1 MNMKEQIDTLV
12 KLQKIETEA
21 GKIKAELGQVSERLE
36 KLDDELRDLEQV
48 LKDEELYFDELKK
61 KYRNYEA
68 DAQVNVSKVEKT
80 KVKLRSVKTNKEY
93 QALLKE
99 IEDQE
104 TNNSEIED
112 QMLECLDRLDEVEN
126 SIAGKKKDYITLSD
140 RIKSEKDRINQ
151 ELQQQQQKLAELD
164 ANRAEVS
171 SMVEPQLLEKYNLI
185 KSQQRAGLAIA
196 PVKNAVCYG
205 CNLNL
210 PPQMY
215 NELHRRDALM
225 FCPHCHRIVY
235 WEAQP
240 EISDR

>member
-1 MNMKEQIDTLV
+1 MNMKEQIDILV

-21 GKIKAELGQVSERLE
+21 EKIKAGLGQVSARLE
-36 KLDDELRDLEQV
+36 KLDDELRDLEQS
-48 LKDEELYFDELKK
+48 LKDEESGFDELKK
-61 KYRNYEA
+61 KYRDYESE
-68 DAQVNVSKVEKT
+68 AQVSVARVEKS

-93 QALLKE
+93 KAMLKE

-104 TNNSEIED
+104 TRNSEIED

-126 SIAGKKKDYITLSD
+126 NIARKKEDYRTLSD
-140 RIKSEKDRINQ
+140 RIQSEKDRIDQ
-151 ELQQQQQKLAELD
+151 EAQLQKKKLAELD
-164 ANRAEVS
+164 ADREEVS
-171 SMVEPQLLEKYNLI
+171 RMVEPQLLEKYNLV
-185 KSQQRAGLAIA
+185 KSQQGAGLAIA

-235 WEAQP
+235 WEEQP
-240 EISDR
+240 ESG